1 MKYLSTG
8 IRRCP
13 GEGSGVLNES
23 VPAAEATSVEP
34 SPPPASTARP
44 VGAFERPGDDDP
56 SELICRRWLCRGGIA
71 LLAGPT
77 GIGKSS
83 LTMQLAISW
92 TLGRSCFGLKPC
104 GPLRVMI
111 IQGENDD
118 GDVAEMRDGVYAGMK
133 LASVDMAE
141 VNAKLYM
148 VNECERTGL
157 LFLKL
162 LDDELTAHPRDLV
175 FIDPV
180 FSYLG
185 GDASDQALVSGF
197 LRNGLLPI
205 LRKHQCGCILVHHTN
220 KPPSGRE
227 KPNWKG
233 GDFAYLGSGS
243 AEWANA
249 ARAVLAMRSIGSHDK
264 FQLMAGKRGGRLGW
278 TDALGDRIYWKLIG
292 HSPRGICWRELDA
305 GELMSI
311 ASAASRKSSRNQLHM
326 NHHGDHGDKPEPKKC
341 VRSPQSVD
349 ELVVIFPSELADPP
363 ERSFYTARQCRERF
377 AEQGWSRDR
386 SEAMRDTAITEGVVD
401 SFRGPRGT
409 VLYGR
414 ASVVAE
420 YLKLHVHNKS

>member
-13 GEGSGVLNES
+13 EQGSGALDTS
-23 VPAAEATSVEP
+23 ALAAKAPPVEP
-34 SPPPASTARP
+34 TSPPASTARP
-44 VGAFERPGDDDP
+44 VGAFECPGDDDP
-56 SELICRRWLCRGGIA
+56 SELIRRRWLCRGGIA

-83 LTMQLAISW
+83 LTMQLAVSW
-92 TLGRSCFGLKPC
+92 TLGRSCFGLKPR

-133 LASVDMAE
+133 LASVDIAE
-141 VNAKLYM
+141 ANTKLYM

-162 LDDELTAHPRDLV
+162 LDDELTTHPRDLV

-249 ARAVLAMRSIGSHDK
+249 ARAVLAMRSIGSHEK

-278 TDALGDRIYWKLIG
+278 TDALGNRIYWKLIG
-292 HSPRGICWRELDA
+292 HSLRGICWHELDP
-305 GELMSI
+305 GELKIS
-311 ASAASRKSSRNQLHM
+311 ASAASSKSSKDQSHM
-326 NHHGDHGDKPEPKKC
+326 NHHGDKPEPKKC
-341 VRSPQSVD
+341 VRSP
-349 ELVVIFPSELADPP
+349 
-363 ERSFYTARQCRERF
+363 
-377 AEQGWSRDR
+377 
-386 SEAMRDTAITEGVVD
+386 
-401 SFRGPRGT
+401 
-409 VLYGR
+409 
-414 ASVVAE
+414 
-420 YLKLHVHNKS
+420 